1 MADQPEVASPTSLAA
16 RRRQKRWERR
26 RQRLQRFWRFLG
38 VSAIAA
44 GLVWVLA
51 KPLWLITD
59 PQLVQVQ
66 GQQTLD
72 RDRLLATLDLQFPL
86 NLLQLQ
92 PQRLEEQLLAAAPLE
107 QAIVQRRLLPAS
119 LVITVQEITA
129 TAQASRVVVE
139 PNQPPQERWGILDR
153 QGAWYPLSA
162 YERMGSTLPATKLKV
177 RGYREPYQR
186 LWPVLYTLLRSSP
199 VQIRGLDWRDPTN
212 LILETELGLVYCG
225 PYNPTI
231 LPQQIATLDRLR
243 QLPEK
248 TNLNAIAYIDLRQPT
263 TPRLQMKMRP
273 NPTPQPARPP
283 AQN

>member
-1 MADQPEVASPTSLAA
+1 MADQSEVTSTASLAA

-51 KPLWLITD
+51 RPLWIIQD
-59 PQLVQVQ
+59 PQRIQIQ
-66 GQQTLD
+66 GQQTLN
-72 RDRLLATLDLQFPL
+72 RDRLFATLDLKFPL

-92 PQRLEEQLLAAAPLE
+92 PQRLEQRLLEAAPL
-107 QAIVQRRLLPAS
+107 QQVQIQRRLLPAS
-119 LVITVQEITA
+119 LLITVQEIMA

-153 QGAWYPLSA
+153 QGVWHPLSA
-162 YERMGSTLPATKLKV
+162 YERLGANLPQTTLKV

-186 LWPVLYTLLRSSP
+186 LWPALYTLLSSSP

-225 PYNPTI
+225 PYDPAL

-248 TNLNAIAYIDLRQPT
+248 TNLDAIAYIDLRQPA
-263 TPRLQMKMRP
+263 TPRVQMK
-273 NPTPQPARPP
+273 PTPPRRSPQTV
-283 AQN
+283 AQ

>member
-1 MADQPEVASPTSLAA
+1 MADQSEVTSTASLAA

-51 KPLWLITD
+51 RPLWIIQD
-59 PQLVQVQ
+59 PQRIQIQ
-66 GQQTLD
+66 GQQTLN
-72 RDRLLATLDLQFPL
+72 RDRLLALLDLQTPL

-92 PQRLEEQLLAAAPLE
+92 PQRLERRLLEAAPL
-107 QAIVQRRLLPAS
+107 QQVQIQRRLLPAS

-153 QGAWYPLSA
+153 QGVWHPLSA
-162 YERMGSTLPATKLKV
+162 YERLGANLPQTTLKV
-177 RGYREPYQR
+177 RGYREPYQS
-186 LWPVLYTLLRSSP
+186 LWPALYTMLRTSP
-199 VQIRGLDWRDPTN
+199 VAIRGLDWRDPTN
-212 LILETELGLVYCG
+212 LILETELGQVYCG
-225 PYNPTI
+225 PYNPT
-231 LPQQIATLDRLR
+231 LMPQQIAMLDRLR

-248 TNLNAIAYIDLRQPT
+248 TNLNAIAYIDLRQPA
-263 TPRLQMKMRP
+263 TPRVQMKPSALPRS
-273 NPTPQPARPP
+273 PQSTTR
-283 AQN
+283 

>member
-1 MADQPEVASPTSLAA
+1 MADQSEVTSTASLAA

-38 VSAIAA
+38 VSTIAA

-51 KPLWLITD
+51 RPLWIIQD
-59 PQLVQVQ
+59 PQRIQIQ
-66 GQQTLD
+66 GQQTLN
-72 RDRLLATLDLQFPL
+72 RDRLFATLDLKFPL

-92 PQRLEEQLLAAAPLE
+92 PQRLEQRLLEAAPL
-107 QAIVQRRLLPAS
+107 QQVQIQRRLLPAS
-119 LVITVQEITA
+119 LLITVQEITA

-153 QGAWYPLSA
+153 QGVWHPLSA
-162 YERMGSTLPATKLKV
+162 YERLGANLPQTTLKV

-186 LWPVLYTLLRSSP
+186 LWPALYTLLSSSP

-212 LILETELGLVYCG
+212 LILKTELGLVYCG
-225 PYNPTI
+225 PYDPAL

-248 TNLNAIAYIDLRQPT
+248 TNLDAIAYIDLRQPA
-263 TPRLQMKMRP
+263 TPRVQMK
-273 NPTPQPARPP
+273 PTPPRRSPQTA
-283 AQN
+283 AQ

>member
-1 MADQPEVASPTSLAA
+1 MADQSEVTSTASLAA

-51 KPLWLITD
+51 RPLWIIQD
-59 PQLVQVQ
+59 PQRIQIQ
-66 GQQTLD
+66 GQQTLN
-72 RDRLLATLDLQFPL
+72 RDRLFATLDLKFPL

-92 PQRLEEQLLAAAPLE
+92 PQRLEQRLLEAAPL
-107 QAIVQRRLLPAS
+107 QQVQIQRRLLPAS
-119 LVITVQEITA
+119 LLITVQEITA

-153 QGAWYPLSA
+153 QGVWHPLSA
-162 YERMGSTLPATKLKV
+162 YERLGANLPQTTLKV

-186 LWPVLYTLLRSSP
+186 LWPALYTLLSSSP

-225 PYNPTI
+225 PYDPAL

-248 TNLNAIAYIDLRQPT
+248 TNLDAITYIDLRQPA
-263 TPRLQMKMRP
+263 TPRVQMK
-273 NPTPQPARPP
+273 PTPPRRSPQTA
-283 AQN
+283 AQ

>member
-1 MADQPEVASPTSLAA
+1 MADQSEVTSTASLAA

-38 VSAIAA
+38 VSTIAA

-51 KPLWLITD
+51 RPLWIIQD
-59 PQLVQVQ
+59 PQRIQIQ
-66 GQQTLD
+66 GQQTLN
-72 RDRLLATLDLQFPL
+72 RDRLFATLDLKFPL

-92 PQRLEEQLLAAAPLE
+92 PQRLEQRLLEAAPL
-107 QAIVQRRLLPAS
+107 QQVQIQRRLLPAS
-119 LVITVQEITA
+119 LLITVQEITA

-139 PNQPPQERWGILDR
+139 PSQPPQERWGILDR
-153 QGAWYPLSA
+153 QGVWHPLSA
-162 YERMGSTLPATKLKV
+162 YERLGANLPQTTLKV

-186 LWPVLYTLLRSSP
+186 LWPALYTLLSSSP

-225 PYNPTI
+225 PYDPAL

-248 TNLNAIAYIDLRQPT
+248 TNLDAIAYIDLRQPA
-263 TPRLQMKMRP
+263 TPRVQMK
-273 NPTPQPARPP
+273 PTPPRRSPQTA
-283 AQN
+283 AQ